1 MLTVGRVGAN
11 FISRLIRSVIV
22 SSRSR
27 TLETSF
33 SSPEILNSTLQESQL
48 KFQKEKFSYHTFAQI
63 QSFRT
68 LGCSNARWSLGTLYC
83 IDTFDPSNVSHPW
96 EKRKH
101 QDQSQGLETP
111 GIRFGGQK
119 TNPGPQIQPTRDLQ
133 PSLLHNQQTETK
145 RPNQKTL
152 GKFALWGRRKNESK
166 L

>member
-1 MLTVGRVGAN
+1 MLTIGRVCAN

-48 KFQKEKFSYHTFAQI
+48 KFQKQKLSYHTFAQI

-83 IDTFDPSNVSHPW
+83 IETFDPSNVSHPW
-96 EKRKH
+96 GIETIRTSLRTWKP
-101 QDQSQGLETP
+101 QAQGLEGKKRTRVRKFSQP
-111 GIRFGGQK
+111 GTFSQAYSTTSRQKLRGKTRKHWANLQFGK
-119 TNPGPQIQPTRDLQ
+119 I
-133 PSLLHNQQTETK
+133 
-145 RPNQKTL
+145 
-152 GKFALWGRRKNESK
+152 KNLSK
-166 L
+166 